1 MRVGGKLKKE
11 GFKWSGWDLLPK
23 SAVWERCS
31 LVY

>member
-23 SAVWERCS
+23 AAV
-31 LVY
+31 VGKV